1 MTWPLV
7 KRSVS
12 AAAVHANPMK
22 VTQSINILSFMH
34 PSFLRASTSIGRIPV
49 GGFYGRRHHLPP
61 FVTFGENIY
70 DWQNL

>member
-34 PSFLRASTSIGRIPV
+34 PSFFERPPRLAASRWVDSM
-49 GGFYGRRHHLPP
+49 GGDTICHL
-61 FVTFGENIY
+61 
-70 DWQNL
+70 L